1 MRVYNFS
8 PGPSVLPLPV
18 LDRAAAEMQD
28 ANGSGQSVME
38 MSHRSKDFKPIIEK
52 TEALLRELMGIPAN
66 YKVLFLQG
74 GASLQFAMVPLNL
87 AAGTLPANSMASW
100 VPQNLAGGNAPDIGK
115 KASYIDTGIWAD
127 KAIKEA
133 KKYAAVEV
141 RASSKDKA
149 YTYIPSAPSAAQ
161 DDAYYHITFNNT
173 IVGTK
178 WDKIP
183 DTGSVPLV
191 SDISSCVLSE
201 PLDVSKFGILYAG
214 AQKHL
219 GPAGTTVVI
228 IREDLIGKAP
238 DWTPVLLRYDT
249 HAGEGSMYNTPPCF
263 GIYMIGLVLDWLKNL
278 GGLSAITKLNR
289 EKAQLFYDYLDNS
302 KTFYSPVDKQYR
314 SLMNIPFVT
323 TEQDEAKKS
332 ELETRF
338 VKEAAAAGLINLA
351 GHRLVGG
358 MRASIY
364 NAMPIDGVKA
374 LIKFMEKFEG

>member
-1 MRVYNFS
+1 
-8 PGPSVLPLPV
+8 
-18 LDRAAAEMQD
+18 
-28 ANGSGQSVME
+28 
-38 MSHRSKDFKPIIEK
+38 
-52 TEALLRELMGIPAN
+52 MGIPAN

-87 AAGTLPANSMASW
+87 AAG
-100 VPQNLAGGNAPDIGK
+100 NAPGAGK
-115 KASYIDTGIWAD
+115 KAVYIDTGIWAD

-133 KKYAAVEV
+133 KKYASVEV
-141 RASSKDKA
+141 KASSKDKA
-149 YTYIPSAPSAAQ
+149 YTYIPSAPPPAQ

-191 SDISSCVLSE
+191 SDISSCILSE
-201 PLDVSKFGILYAG
+201 PLDVSKFGLLYAG
-214 AQKHL
+214 AQKNL

-228 IREDLIGKAP
+228 IRDDLIGKAP
-238 DWTPVLLRYDT
+238 DWTPVMLRYDT
-249 HAGEGSMYNTPPCF
+249 HAGEGSLYNTPPCY
-263 GIYMIGLVLDWLKNL
+263 GIYMIGLVLDWVKNL
-278 GGLSAITKLNR
+278 GGLDAITKLNR

-302 KTFYSPVDKQYR
+302 KRFYSPVDKQYR

-323 TEQDEAKKS
+323 TEQDEAKKTEIES
-332 ELETRF
+332 RF

-364 NAMPIDGVKA
+364 NAMPVDGVKA